1 MTPRENGRSL
11 SDMTIAAGTAAPP
24 LAAAA
29 FVRGEQRR
37 PLELSEFRG
46 TWVVLAFA
54 ARHADVMELAA
65 LEEAFAADG
74 AIVLAATADDW
85 HETEYRYGVEQS
97 VRFPIL
103 TGVGERRRLT
113 AIVDPGGVIRHVG
126 LRRSARE
133 TLATLEAQLRPSVRA
148 A

>member
-1 MTPRENGRSL
+1 MITS
-11 SDMTIAAGTAAPP
+11 TGTAAPA
-24 LAAAA
+24 LAADA
-29 FVRGEQRR
+29 FVRGEKRR
-37 PLELSEFRG
+37 TLALSDFRG

-54 ARHADVMELAA
+54 ARHTDVVELAE

-74 AIVLAATADDW
+74 AVVLAATPDGWHDAAD
-85 HETEYRYGVEQS
+85 RYGSEPA

-103 TGVGERRRLT
+103 TGVEEHRRIT
-113 AIVDPGGVIRHVG
+113 AIVDPGGVVRHLA

-133 TLATLEAQLRPSVRA
+133 TLATLEAQLSRGARA